1 MNDLIK
7 WSPRSF
13 FPSQLERIF
22 DDFFPTL
29 LGESFGSEP
38 KIDVKE
44 TDENILVKAEL
55 PGLTKDDISVEVKD
69 SILTISGEKKDEKTE
84 KNTKYLRTE
93 ITYGS
98 FSRSFHL
105 PTSVK
110 HDEIKAEFKDG
121 ILNITIPKSEKE
133 KTQQIKVE

>member
-22 DDFFPTL
+22 DDFFPS

-44 TDENILVKAEL
+44 TTENILVKAEL
-55 PGLTKDDISVEVKD
+55 PGLTKNDISVEIKD
-69 SILTISGEKKDEKTE
+69 SVLTISGEKKDEKTE

-105 PTSVK
+105 PISVK
-110 HDEIKAEFKDG
+110 HDKIKAEFKDG

-133 KTQQIKVE
+133 KVQQIQVE